1 MNAQICPV
9 CKGTGKYTVVKYRE
23 TNYLYPFNTSPIEFY
38 SERTCHGCN
47 GKGWVAVSESVDIDF
62 NKIT

>member
-23 TNYLYPFNTSPIEFY
+23 TNYLYPFNTSPIEFH
-38 SERTCHGCN
+38 SERTCHGCK
-47 GKGWVAVSESVDIDF
+47 GKGWVAGRGSEVEVF
-62 NKIT
+62 KKIT